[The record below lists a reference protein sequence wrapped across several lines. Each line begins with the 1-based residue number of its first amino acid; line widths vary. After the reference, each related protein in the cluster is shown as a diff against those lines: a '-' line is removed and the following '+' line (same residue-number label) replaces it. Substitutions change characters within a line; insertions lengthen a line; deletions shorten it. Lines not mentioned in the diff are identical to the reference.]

1 MKKKKLLLA
10 AVSLTLLLGGCAFGN
25 QAVDTTT
32 IIVDKNGTV
41 VEAIVEDFDKDYY
54 RADELEQMVD
64 EEISAYNT
72 EAGEQKVKLD
82 SFEQEEENGKIS
94 LRIEYAS
101 DEDYTQMNERTL
113 FCGTVSDAY
122 QAGYTFVSMIDQKTG
137 AAVAQED
144 ILEMGDKMIV
154 ISEEALDIRVPGK
167 IVYAS
172 EGVAVSEK
180 TATLP
185 DDGEK
190 LSYIIYE

>member
-1 MKKKKLLLA
+1 
-10 AVSLTLLLGGCAFGN
+10 
-25 QAVDTTT
+25 
-32 IIVDKNGTV
+32 
-41 VEAIVEDFDKDYY
+41 
-54 RADELEQMVD
+54 
-64 EEISAYNT
+64 
-72 EAGEQKVKLD
+72 
-82 SFEQEEENGKIS
+82 
-94 LRIEYAS
+94 
-101 DEDYTQMNERTL
+101 
-113 FCGTVSDAY
+113 
-122 QAGYTFVSMIDQKTG
+122 MIDQKTG
-137 AAVAQED
+137 VAVAQED